1 MKNFLRVIALLI
13 FASNAFADSQFVNRQ
28 SIMEHP
34 YSCDNG
40 GTVQLF
46 STRYGN
52 VKKVVFSKSGSLNQV
67 GYVNFWSMTD
77 HYQGEVVTSM
87 KFPDVTSGESPTEG
101 RRFADMVI
109 EYNGNGLVLTVTPIR
124 SNQGPGFSCRNY

>member
-40 GTVQLF
+40 GTV
-46 STRYGN
+46 
-52 VKKVVFSKSGSLNQV
+52 
-67 GYVNFWSMTD
+67 
-77 HYQGEVVTSM
+77 
-87 KFPDVTSGESPTEG
+87 
-101 RRFADMVI
+101 
-109 EYNGNGLVLTVTPIR
+109 
-124 SNQGPGFSCRNY
+124 